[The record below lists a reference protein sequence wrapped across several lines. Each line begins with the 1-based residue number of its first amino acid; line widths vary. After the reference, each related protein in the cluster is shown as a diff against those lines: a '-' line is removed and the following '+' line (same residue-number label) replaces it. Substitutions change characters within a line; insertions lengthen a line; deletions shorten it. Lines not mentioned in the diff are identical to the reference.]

1 MQRRPE
7 LSVEI
12 LNVIV
17 HYEEACPE
25 KMEIFRPIPFF
36 NILLLQ
42 FFFPFHPTKGHF
54 PLFQLENFRRS
65 VFIISFHSQI
75 KTQMVPRFILVR
87 VECSSTTGTSL
98 YTDVVK

>member
-1 MQRRPE
+1 MLLRSFLCGRKLEVKFENPTQSVQMQRRPE

-17 HYEEACPE
+17 HYEETCPE
-25 KMEIFRPIPFF
+25 KVEIFRPIPFF

-54 PLFQLENFRRS
+54 SL
-65 VFIISFHSQI
+65 ISTRKFPSFCIHYFFSF
-75 KTQMVPRFILVR
+75 P
-87 VECSSTTGTSL
+87 
-98 YTDVVK
+98 D